1 MDHEIDDSVD
11 LHNKIINKTQTTK
24 NQKHFGHY
32 FGEHYLANHFAK
44 FLPDRIKPYRV
55 GASRATTDYTFFL
68 FDKNLLVKF
77 S

>member
-32 FGEHYLANHFAK
+32 FGEHYAK

-55 GASRATTDYTFFL
+55 GASRATTDYTFFFL
-68 FDKNLLVKF
+68 IKIC
-77 S
+77 